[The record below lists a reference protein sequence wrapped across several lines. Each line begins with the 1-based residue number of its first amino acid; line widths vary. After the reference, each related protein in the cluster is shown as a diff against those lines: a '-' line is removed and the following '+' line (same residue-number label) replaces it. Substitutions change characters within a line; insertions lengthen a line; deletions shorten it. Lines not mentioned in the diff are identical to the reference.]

1 METAQANLWNRL
13 TTDPTYVAFHMARM
27 APAFAI
33 TPADLICLVAG
44 NEKLIRLAA
53 CRVDAQIGALWIEQ
67 VSQYTGISSETLDL
81 YLVPV
86 IQGYFDTLIMNE
98 Q

>member
-13 TTDPTYVAFHMARM
+13 TEDPTYVAFQMARI
-27 APAFAI
+27 APVFAI

-53 CRVDAQIGALWIEQ
+53 RRVDA
-67 VSQYTGISSETLDL
+67 
-81 YLVPV
+81 
-86 IQGYFDTLIMNE
+86 
-98 Q
+98 

>member
-13 TTDPTYVAFHMARM
+13 TADPTYVAFHMARI
-27 APAFAI
+27 APVFAI

-53 CRVDAQIGALWIEQ
+53 CRVDAQIGQAWIEQ
-67 VSQYTGISSETLDL
+67 VSQYTGIDSETIDL
-81 YLVPV
+81 YLAPM
-86 IQGYFDTLIMNE
+86 IQGYFDTATMNNY
-98 Q
+98 